1 MNKKLTDKD
10 ILLILYNYMKLTK
23 PNVKA
28 DISFEDDK
36 AYTHIFI
43 SLALSEYMVI
53 YCTYGELILV
63 VADGVR
69 KIPSWILDMFH
80 LRRIDMLQLLN
91 RIPTTSLYDYYV
103 IEIKDKDLFKTE
115 D

>member
-1 MNKKLTDKD
+1 MSKKLTDKD

-28 DISFEDDK
+28 DISFEGDR
-36 AYTHIFI
+36 IFI
-43 SLALSEYMVI
+43 SLAISEYMVI

-63 VADGVR
+63 VRHEVR

-80 LRRIDMLQLLN
+80 LKRVDMLHLSN
-91 RIPTTSLYDYYV
+91 RIPKTSLYGYYV
-103 IEIKDKDLFKTE
+103 IGVKDKDLFKTE

>member
-1 MNKKLTDKD
+1 MTDKD
-10 ILLILYNYMKLTK
+10 ILFILYNYMKLTK

-43 SLALSEYMVI
+43 SLALSEYMIV

-69 KIPSWILDMFH
+69 EIPSWILDMFN
-80 LRRIDMLQLLN
+80 LTWINMLCLLH
-91 RIPTTSLYDYYV
+91 RIPTTSLYKYYV
-103 IEIKDKDLFKTE
+103 IEVKDKDLFKTE

>member
-1 MNKKLTDKD
+1 MDKKLTDKD

-28 DISFEDDK
+28 DISFDDDK
-36 AYTHIFI
+36 AYTRIFI
-43 SLALSEYMVI
+43 SLAISEYMVI

-69 KIPSWILDMFH
+69 TPSWILDMFH
-80 LRRIDMLQLLN
+80 LTRVDMLCLPN
-91 RIPTTSLYDYYV
+91 RIPTTSLYKYYV
-103 IEIKDKDLFKTE
+103 IEVKDKELLK
-115 D
+115 

>member
-1 MNKKLTDKD
+1 MDKKLTDKD

-28 DISFEDDK
+28 DISFEGDK
-36 AYTHIFI
+36 PYIHIFI
-43 SLALSEYMVI
+43 SLAISEYMVI

-63 VADGVR
+63 VSDGVR

-80 LRRIDMLQLLN
+80 LTRVDMLHLSN
-91 RIPTTSLYDYYV
+91 RIPKTSLYDYYV
-103 IEIKDKDLFKTE
+103 IEVKDKDLFKN
-115 D
+115 

>member
-1 MNKKLTDKD
+1 MDKKLTDKD

-28 DISFEDDK
+28 DISFESDKDD
-36 AYTHIFI
+36 AHIFI

-53 YCTYGELILV
+53 YCTYGEFILV

-69 KIPSWILDMFH
+69 EIPSWILDMFH
-80 LRRIDMLQLLN
+80 LTRIDRLQLSN
-91 RIPTTSLYDYYV
+91 RIPISRLYDYYV
-103 IEIKDKDLFKTE
+103 IEVKDKGLFKTE